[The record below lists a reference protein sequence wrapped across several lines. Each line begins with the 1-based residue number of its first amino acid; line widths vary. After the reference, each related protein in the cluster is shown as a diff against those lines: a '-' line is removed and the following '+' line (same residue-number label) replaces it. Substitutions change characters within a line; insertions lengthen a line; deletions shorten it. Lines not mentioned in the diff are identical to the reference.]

1 MGEGKAGEER
11 GRGDVRG
18 GGDEDGWTGRTVVLA
33 AVEGRARGTSEGIY
47 CLQEEL
53 FSMTNLYYVGCTGG
67 SALRSTY

>member
-1 MGEGKAGEER
+1 M
-11 GRGDVRG
+11 
-18 GGDEDGWTGRTVVLA
+18 LA